1 MVGGLLPYPV
11 ICPKKSPLTKH
22 GNLEGKQL
30 GERDRELLQRGSE
43 KKLEMSQWRK
53 EIKYLQVQKGEVG
66 EEKKSRR
73 KKRACREVREGPKSK
88 SFCYLW
94 GGDQHCIK
102 LSHLIRNQYPM
113 NGLNFGIRLKVI
125 CILLIWGNLIRFYWS
140 S

>member
-66 EEKKSRR
+66 KKKKVEER
-73 KKRACREVREGPKSK
+73 KGLAGRLGKVLKASHSAIC
-88 SFCYLW
+88 
-94 GGDQHCIK
+94 GGGINIV
-102 LSHLIRNQYPM
+102 SNSLI
-113 NGLNFGIRLKVI
+113 
-125 CILLIWGNLIRFYWS
+125 
-140 S
+140 